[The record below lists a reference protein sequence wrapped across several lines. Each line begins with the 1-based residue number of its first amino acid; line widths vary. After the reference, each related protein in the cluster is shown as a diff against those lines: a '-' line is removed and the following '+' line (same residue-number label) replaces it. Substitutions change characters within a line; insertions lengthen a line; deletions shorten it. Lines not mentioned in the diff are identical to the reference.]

1 MASMISPVTA
11 PAADSA
17 ALLLLL
23 QEQEANAIKLLS
35 ETRARIAVNQT
46 ELAALE
52 FYHDQR
58 TKTHDKIRWI
68 ANKEGVTFHQMMHK
82 YAWNR
87 LLEMEEELISL
98 SRKKLPA

>member
-1 MASMISPVTA
+1 MASMISA

-35 ETRARIAVNQT
+35 ETRARIAVTQT

-52 FYHDQR
+52 FHHDQR

-68 ANKEGVTFHQMMHK
+68 ANKEGVSFHQMMHK

-98 SRKKLPA
+98 RKKELPA